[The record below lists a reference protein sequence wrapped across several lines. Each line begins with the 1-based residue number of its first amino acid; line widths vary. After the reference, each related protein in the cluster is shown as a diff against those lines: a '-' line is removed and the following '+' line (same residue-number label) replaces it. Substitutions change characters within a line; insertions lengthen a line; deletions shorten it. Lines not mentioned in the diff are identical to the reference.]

1 MDSRF
6 ERTEGDRPRYNR
18 RDDRGEGAGAGNYSV
33 EVMLRRFFRD
43 VQQSE
48 IMTEIKKRRFFEKK
62 TSRNKRRSVALV
74 RAVRRKT
81 KRGY

>member
-1 MDSRF
+1 M
-6 ERTEGDRPRYNR
+6 EEKVQQTEQSERPRYSR
-18 RDDRGEGAGAGNYSV
+18 RDGEDGGRAPMSV

-62 TSRNKRRSVALV
+62 ASRNKRRAVAQV

>member
-1 MDSRF
+1 MEERFSRRERGDS
-6 ERTEGDRPRYNR
+6 
-18 RDDRGEGAGAGNYSV
+18 GAPQGSYSV

-62 TSRNKRRSVALV
+62 ASRNKRRAVAQV

>member
-1 MDSRF
+1 MEERFSR
-6 ERTEGDRPRYNR
+6 R
-18 RDDRGEGAGAGNYSV
+18 DRGEYSSQAGSFSV

-62 TSRNKRRSVALV
+62 ASRNKRRAVAQV

>member
-1 MDSRF
+1 ME
-6 ERTEGDRPRYNR
+6 ERYER
-18 RDDRGEGAGAGNYSV
+18 RERGESNAPQGNYSV

-62 TSRNKRRSVALV
+62 ASRNKRRAVAQV

>member
-1 MDSRF
+1 ME
-6 ERTEGDRPRYNR
+6 ERSGRNENQDGRYNR
-18 RDDRGEGAGAGNYSV
+18 RDDRDGAGQGSLSV

-48 IMTEIKKRRFFEKK
+48 VMTEIKRRRFFEKK
-62 TSRNKRRSVALV
+62 PSRMKRRVVAQV
-74 RAVRRKT
+74 RAVRRKV

>member
-1 MDSRF
+1 MEDRY
-6 ERTEGDRPRYNR
+6 ERRS
-18 RDDRGEGAGAGNYSV
+18 RGEGSSSGPMSV

-62 TSRNKRRSVALV
+62 TSRNKRRAVAQV

>member
-1 MDSRF
+1 MEDRY
-6 ERTEGDRPRYNR
+6 ERRE
-18 RDDRGEGAGAGNYSV
+18 RGENSENRAPMSV

-62 TSRNKRRSVALV
+62 ASRNKRRAVAQV

>member
-1 MDSRF
+1 M
-6 ERTEGDRPRYNR
+6 P
-18 RDDRGEGAGAGNYSV
+18 GNYSPRDRESAPSV

-62 TSRNKRRSVALV
+62 TSRNKRRAVAQV

>member
-1 MDSRF
+1 ME
-6 ERTEGDRPRYNR
+6 ERYER
-18 RDDRGEGAGAGNYSV
+18 RDRGESTGERGNYSV

-62 TSRNKRRSVALV
+62 TSRNKRRAVAQV

>member
-1 MDSRF
+1 ME
-6 ERTEGDRPRYNR
+6 ERTERSENQDRRYSR
-18 RDDRGEGAGAGNYSV
+18 RDDRGDSGPGNYSV

-48 IMTEIKKRRFFEKK
+48 VMTEIKRRRFFEKK
-62 TSRNKRRSVALV
+62 PSRMKRRVVAQV
-74 RAVRRKT
+74 RAVRRKV